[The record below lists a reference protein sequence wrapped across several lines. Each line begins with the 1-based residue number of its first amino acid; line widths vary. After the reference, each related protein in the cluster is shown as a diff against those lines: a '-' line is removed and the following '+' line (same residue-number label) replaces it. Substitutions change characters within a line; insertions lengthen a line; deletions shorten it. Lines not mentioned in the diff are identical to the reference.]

1 MKNGIYGTGM
11 LYGAFGE
18 EIKMKNWKIL
28 FTAPGVAQ
36 LVEGDMPVCGDDEV
50 IVRILRTT
58 ISAGTERAL
67 LTGDPNISSTAAG
80 SVTFPRKSGYSAAG
94 VVTEI
99 GRKVTTVAV
108 GDRVACS
115 WSSHAQYCKL
125 KETRVYRLDDAISDA
140 EAALIHIGTFPAAA
154 IRKCRLEFGESA
166 IVMGM
171 GVLGM
176 ITVELL
182 RVAGAAP
189 IIAVDPV
196 PEKRALALSLGADYA
211 LDPFMEGFAEKVKE
225 LTNGGAQVG
234 IEITGRGSGLD
245 MILDC
250 MARFGRVALLGCTR
264 NSDFSIDYYRKVHG
278 PGITL
283 VGAHTLARPKV
294 ESSSGWWTER
304 DDAFAL
310 LKLLLLKRLDFAR
323 LVEEVHSPAE
333 ATEIYDRL
341 AKHAA
346 FPIVQFDWTRFE

>member
-1 MKNGIYGTGM
+1 MKN
-11 LYGAFGE
+11 L
-18 EIKMKNWKIL
+18 NIL
-28 FTAPGVAQ
+28 FTAPGVAE
-36 LVEGDMPVCGDDEV
+36 LVEKDMPVCGDDEV
-50 IVRILRTT
+50 IVKILRTT

-67 LTGDPNISSTAAG
+67 LTGDPNINYKAAG
-80 SVTFPRKSGYSAAG
+80 SVKFPRQSGYSAAA

-99 GRKVTTVAV
+99 GKNVTTVAV

-115 WSSHAQYCKL
+115 WSSHAQYCRL
-125 KETRVYRLDDAISDA
+125 KETRVYKLEDGITDA
-140 EAALIHIGTFPAAA
+140 EAALIHIATFPTAA

-196 PEKRALALSLGADYA
+196 PEKRELALSLGADYA

-225 LTNGGAQVG
+225 LTSGGAQVG

-283 VGAHTLARPKV
+283 VGAHTVARPKV

-310 LKLLLLKRLDFAR
+310 LKLLKLKRLDLAR
-323 LVEEVHSPAE
+323 LVEEVHSPVE
-333 ATEIYDRL
+333 ATEVYDRL
-341 AKHAA
+341 AKNAA
-346 FPIVQFDWTRFE
+346 FPLVQFDWTKFE